1 MRHQG
6 RVLTRAQLLE
16 NVWGW
21 DYAGQSQIVET
32 YVSYLRHKLDPLGP
46 PLIHT
51 QRGVGYSLRAS
62 GGAVRRGR
70 GAAARR
76 AAGARTAGMN
86 GPGRLS
92 LRARLLV
99 VLIAVTAAFLLIMG
113 GVTAFVLSKRLGA
126 QFDDSLISA
135 AARTPDQ
142 IQANPGDDVA
152 VVVTRSPGESPAAD
166 REQRGNRGAG
176 GFRRAIDR
184 RRHHGQVHQTTRR
197 SPCQGPRHGCELW
210 AATCDL
216 ATPVWRGP
224 VRAAGI
230 GHRFGV
236 LVVARPVGA
245 VTGQVGGIV
254 VAELITG
261 GALILLLALGGRWL
275 IGRGLAPLSEMAGT
289 AQRITTQGDLTT
301 RMPDADG
308 RTEVGR
314 LGAAINTMLDRIQQA
329 FGARLRSEAKV
340 RQFAADAS
348 HELRTPLTTI
358 RGYAELYRQGALD
371 GGQLPDAM
379 RRIEQEA
386 LRMGTLVAELL
397 ELARLDRTTSLDI
410 TETDLALLVRDAA
423 ADARAVEPARP
434 VRAEAP
440 ESLVAAV
447 DEARIRQVLANLLGN
462 VREHTPVTTPTAVR
476 LAQVRGG
483 VVLEVADSGPGMA
496 ADDAARAFDRFHRGT
511 ERRGGG
517 PAAGPA
523 VGYGADHGADGAGA
537 ASTHSANGSRPAAES
552 GGSGLGLAIVAAIA
566 QAHGGQATLESAPG
580 HGTRVR
586 VWLPATVPAA
596 LTTPRVAAIPQLSRG
611 RHDPVPPAP
620 ATPQPSHPSS
630 HRAGPPPRQPL
641 SAPIGYPPP
650 RQPLSAPIGHPP
662 PPQPLSAP
670 IGHPPRRQPLPG
682 PADYPARPAQQ
693 SLPRPARYPPPMYA
707 PPPGPPAPAPPAPQP
722 GDNHPGPAEL
732 HHDWG
737 DPPQP
742 VPPPGPPDRAAV
754 RDGDGHTARPAV
766 APWRQLPPPGRHGR
780 VSGNPQPGDDAS

>member
-1 MRHQG
+1 
-6 RVLTRAQLLE
+6 
-16 NVWGW
+16 
-21 DYAGQSQIVET
+21 
-32 YVSYLRHKLDPLGP
+32 
-46 PLIHT
+46 
-51 QRGVGYSLRAS
+51 
-62 GGAVRRGR
+62 
-70 GAAARR
+70 
-76 AAGARTAGMN
+76 MN

-113 GVTAFVLSKRLGA
+113 GVTAFVLSKRLGTH
-126 QFDDSLISA
+126 FDDALISA
-135 AARTPDQ
+135 AARTPGQ
-142 IQANPGDDVA
+142 IQANPGDYVA
-152 VVVTRSPGESPAAD
+152 VLITHRFPLAVQPLTGSTGTTAELVDAIEKMAATSGF
-166 REQRGNRGAG
+166 RGNVRDVPFAVPGTSP
-176 GFRRAIDR
+176 RLRAVARLVGRPGLSAQTSAR
-184 RRHHGQVHQTTRR
+184 RR
-197 SPCQGPRHGCELW
+197 L
-210 AATCDL
+210 AA
-216 ATPVWRGP
+216 
-224 VRAAGI
+224 
-230 GHRFGV
+230 V
-236 LVVARPVGA
+236 LVVAQPVD
-245 VTGQVGGIV
+245 VITGQVGGIV

-308 RTEVGR
+308 STEVGR

-358 RGYAELYRQGALD
+358 RGYAELYSQGALGD
-371 GGQLPDAM
+371 DQLPDAM

-386 LRMGTLVAELL
+386 RRMGTLVAELL
-397 ELARLDRTTSLDI
+397 ELARLDRTSSLDI

-440 ESLVAAV
+440 ESLIAAV

-483 VVLEVADSGPGMA
+483 VVLEVADGGAGMT

-511 ERRGGG
+511 ERHNGG

-523 VGYGADHGADGAGA
+523 VGYGADHGAGSAGA

-596 LTTPRVAAIPQLSRG
+596 TPAAPRAAATPRLSRA
-611 RHDPVPPAP
+611 RHHPVPPAP
-620 ATPQPSHPSS
+620 ATPQPSYPPSDQ
-630 HRAGPPPRQPL
+630 AGPPPRQPL
-641 SAPIGYPPP
+641 
-650 RQPLSAPIGHPP
+650 
-662 PPQPLSAP
+662 
-670 IGHPPRRQPLPG
+670 PG
-682 PADYPARPAQQ
+682 PAGSATPPTRQRLPSPADSAIPPAQQ
-693 SLPRPARYPPPMYA
+693 PLPRPAHHPAPMYA
-707 PPPGPPAPAPPAPQP
+707 APPATAWRPPSAGSAHPGPPPAAHRDGSMLPAPPGPPAPAPPAAHP
-722 GDNHPGPAEL
+722 GDGHPGPAEL

-737 DPPQP
+737 DPPGP
-742 VPPPGPPDRAAV
+742 VLPPGPPTDQPDRDATRDDDDHPAQPAA
-754 RDGDGHTARPAV
+754 
-766 APWRQLPPPGRHGR
+766 APWQQLPPPGRHGR
-780 VSGNPQPGDDAS
+780 VRGGRRRPGDDVR